1 MHWFRED
8 FRKVLMVYVSP
19 EWAKHRGA
27 KFDARKCIAS
37 LDAAGTR
44 CVQVF
49 SKDHYGY
56 CYFKSSLGRPYPR
69 DVIGELVAETR
80 PRGMR
85 FIPYFS
91 VGYDAY
97 ATGMHPEWLH
107 VDSQGKPRSTA
118 TGPFQWACL
127 NSPYRDY
134 CLQQIR
140 ELVDNYE
147 VDGVWLDIL
156 PLRPATVGVDA
167 RPGLSFVPDAPCYC
181 PTCQVL
187 YRERYGQDVP
197 LIPSEADRVRGFQL
211 RVDGARSFIQEV
223 ARITKARNPDAI
235 VTYNGS
241 GKPVDAIDFA
251 DLSSVESHAPGYMTT
266 SFYGRWGRH
275 SGRMP
280 ELYTPSGL
288 PGSGLGFNGW
298 DQKPVQMLELETA
311 IAMSQGNVLWPC
323 QTPYPDGSTDQA
335 QYDALEHVFTF
346 ARKLEPYVQ
355 DAESVSDIALV
366 MTNRPYSAPTYGHE
380 AVLASEA
387 LSQALVH
394 EHSQFD
400 VLKLPADL
408 SRYRLL
414 VLAEQ
419 AVMSAADAETIR
431 KFVRDGG
438 CLFATGAVSLMD
450 EAGTARTDFALSDVI
465 GAGFVRHS
473 QQPFV
478 YLRLT
483 DETIRHHIPD
493 MPILV
498 QMPSVEV
505 KLTTGQAM
513 GHVDYPD
520 LKRTDMLNVLWG
532 YPPPDPQQ
540 RHPALVLNKFGRG
553 MCIYSSVGFP
563 HRENDWARIM
573 SQGRATAMSGAG
585 HALEVIWTERLAR
598 NIVCRLLPQPVLETD
613 APVGVEVTLNR
624 WQDGYLVHL
633 MNHYA
638 GDPANPSYAGE
649 RLALKNIVLRLDTRL
664 LGPLSRACLLPSQEA
679 LETTARE
686 NGIEI
691 VVPDLEVHRLI
702 QVG

>member
-19 EWAKHRGA
+19 EWAKHRA
-27 KFDARKCIAS
+27 ARFDAKECIAS
-37 LDAAGTR
+37 LDAAGAR

-56 CYFKSSLGRPYPR
+56 CYYPCSLGRPYPR
-69 DVIGELVAETR
+69 DVIGELVAEAR

-85 FIPYFS
+85 VIPYFS

-97 ATGMHPEWLH
+97 ATGSHPEWLH
-107 VDSQGKPRSTA
+107 IDSQGKPRSTA

-140 ELVDNYE
+140 ELVTNYE

-156 PLRPATVGVDA
+156 PLRPASVGIDA
-167 RPGLSFVPDAPCYC
+167 RPGLSFIPDAPCYC
-181 PTCQVL
+181 PTCQAL
-187 YRERYGQDVP
+187 YRERYGHEVP
-197 LIPSEADRVRGFQL
+197 LIPSEPDRVRGFQL
-211 RVDGARSFIQEV
+211 RVEGARSFIQEV
-223 ARITKARNPDAI
+223 ARITKARNPEAI

-241 GKPVDAIDFA
+241 GKPVDAIDCA

-266 SFYGRWGRH
+266 SFYSRWGRH

-298 DQKPVQMLELETA
+298 DQKPVEMLELETA
-311 IAMSQGNVLWPC
+311 ITMAQGGVLWLC
-323 QTPYPDGSTDQA
+323 QTPYPDGSTDKA
-335 QYDALEHVFTF
+335 QYDALKQVFTF
-346 ARKLEPYVQ
+346 AKKLEPYVR
-355 DAESVSDIALV
+355 DTESVSDIALS
-366 MTNRPYSAPTYGHE
+366 MTNRAWSAPTHGHE
-380 AVLASEA
+380 AVLATEA
-387 LSQALVH
+387 MHQALVH
-394 EHSQFD
+394 GHFQFD

-408 SRYRLL
+408 SKYRLL
-414 VLAEQ
+414 ILAEQ
-419 AVMSAADAETIR
+419 AVMSAEEADTVR
-431 KFVRDGG
+431 SFVQNGG
-438 CLFATGAVSLMD
+438 CLFATGAVSLLD
-450 EAGTARTDFALSDVI
+450 EAGAARPNFALSDVL
-465 GAGFVRHS
+465 GVDFRRYC

-478 YLRLT
+478 YLRLA
-483 DETIRHHIPD
+483 DGKIGSRIPD

-505 KLTTGQAM
+505 EPTTGRPL
-513 GHVDYPD
+513 GYVEYPD
-520 LKRTDMLNVLWG
+520 FKRTDVLTVLWG
-532 YPPPDPQQ
+532 YPPPDKEQ
-540 RHPALVLNKFGRG
+540 RHPAIVLNEHGRG
-553 MCIYSSVGFP
+553 LCIYSSVGFP

-573 SQGRATAMSGAG
+573 SQGRETAMSGAG

-598 NIVCRLLPQPVLETD
+598 NIVSRLLPEPVLETD
-613 APVGVEVTLNR
+613 APVGVEVALNR
-624 WQDGYLVHL
+624 WQGGCLVHL

-638 GDPANPSYAGE
+638 GDPANPSCAGE
-649 RLALKNIVLRLDTRL
+649 RVVLHSIVLRLNTRL
-664 LGPLSRACLLPSQEA
+664 LGALSRAWLLPQREA
-679 LETTARE
+679 LETKVLGE
-686 NGIEI
+686 SLEI

-702 QVG
+702 RVE